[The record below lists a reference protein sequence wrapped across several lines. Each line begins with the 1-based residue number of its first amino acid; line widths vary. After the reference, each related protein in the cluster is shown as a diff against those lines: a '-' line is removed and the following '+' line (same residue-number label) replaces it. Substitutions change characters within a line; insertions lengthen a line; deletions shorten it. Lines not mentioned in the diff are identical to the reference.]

1 MIGNL
6 RNMAVDMGSEVEAQ
20 NRQLDRINLKARI
33 KTQIYFSSLA
43 SMPNYIR
50 QHAGV

>member
-20 NRQLDRINLKARI
+20 NRQLDRINLKARP
-33 KTQIYFSSLA
+33 K
-43 SMPNYIR
+43 P
-50 QHAGV
+50 